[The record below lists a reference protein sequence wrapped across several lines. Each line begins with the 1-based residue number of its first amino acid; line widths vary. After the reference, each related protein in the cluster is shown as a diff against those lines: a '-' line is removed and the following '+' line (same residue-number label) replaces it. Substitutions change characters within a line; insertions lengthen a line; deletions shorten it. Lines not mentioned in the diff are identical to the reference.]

1 MSPISPRRRR
11 TLIALPAVVIAATLA
26 LTACVPVQRSKAGG
40 TTAGTVTT
48 APIGDRQV
56 REGGDLVMAL
66 SAEPDRLDPTTS
78 SSLYTRYVMETMCQK
93 LYDIDDAGAI
103 VPMLATALPTV
114 SDGGKTVTFPV
125 KTGVRFA
132 DGTPF
137 DAAAV
142 VTTLDRNLTK
152 ADSSRKSE
160 MGPVS
165 DVTTVDDHTV
175 QLHYDTPFAPITA
188 ALADRAGMVMSP
200 TALQEEGD
208 GFGDAPVCVGPYKF
222 VKRVPQT
229 SIQVERDPE
238 YYDPESAHFDTIT
251 YRIITDA
258 SIRAANL
265 KSGDVQVA
273 DTISTQDVDDLRKR
287 KDLTVLRTGSLGYQG
302 ITVNIGNQD
311 GVGTEPK
318 QIDTPLAKRA
328 DVRRALSMSINRAEL
343 VQSVFHGW
351 ADVACSPVPD
361 TSIFASD
368 ASKACPAY
376 DPDAAKEILRKAG
389 VQQPFPIEMEVTNTP
404 DTVRFAQAL
413 QAQARAGG
421 FAITITP
428 VEYTTLLDDQTRGDF
443 QALQLGWSGRVDP
456 HGNIGGFLATG
467 GGNNYAGY
475 SNPEVDDLIDRAAQA
490 TDERERADLYGQMTE
505 LVQRDDPIIYL
516 YRTRSITGLRN
527 DVAGVSTYADGVVRL
542 SQAAFVEGTDK

>member
-1 MSPISPRRRR
+1 MSPISTRRRAR
-11 TLIALPAVVIAATLA
+11 LALPAVLLAATLA

-48 APIGDRQV
+48 VPVGDHRI

-78 SSLYTRYVMETMCQK
+78 SSLYTRYGMETMCQK
-93 LYDIDDAGAI
+93 LYDIDDEGTL

-114 SDGGKTVTFPV
+114 TDGGKTVTFPV
-125 KTGVRFA
+125 HTGYRFA

-142 VTTLDRNLTK
+142 VTTLERNLTK
-152 ADSSRKSE
+152 EDSSRKSE
-160 MGPVS
+160 MGPVER
-165 DVTTVDDHTV
+165 VTAIDDHTV
-175 QLHYDTPFAPITA
+175 QLRYATPFAPITA

-200 TALQEEGD
+200 TALQREGD
-208 GFGDAPVCVGPYKF
+208 AFGDAPVCVGPYKF
-222 VKRVPQT
+222 VERVPQT
-229 SIQVERDPE
+229 SITVERDPE
-238 YYDPESAHFDTIT
+238 YHDPASAHFDRIT

-258 SIRAANL
+258 SIRAQNL

-273 DTISTQDVDDLRKR
+273 DTVSTQDVDELRKR
-287 KDLTVLRTGSLGYQG
+287 HDLTVLRTGSLGYQG
-302 ITVNIGNQD
+302 ITINLANQH
-311 GVGTEPK
+311 GVGTDP
-318 QIDTPLAKRA
+318 DPLHTPLATSRA
-328 DVRRALSMSINRAEL
+328 VRQALSMSINRAEL
-343 VQSVFHGW
+343 VQSVFRGW
-351 ADVACSPVPD
+351 ADVACSPIPD
-361 TSIFASD
+361 TSVFATD
-368 ASKACPAY
+368 ASKACPEY
-376 DPDAAKEILRKAG
+376 DPARAKQLLERAG

-456 HGNIGGFLATG
+456 HGNIGGFLGTG
-467 GGNNYAGY
+467 GGNNYPGY
-475 SNPEVDDLIDRAAQA
+475 SDPEVDDLIARASQA
-490 TDERERADLYGQMTE
+490 TDEHERAELYGE
-505 LVQRDDPIIYL
+505 LVTIVQRDDPIIYL
-516 YRTRSITGLRN
+516 YRTRSITGVSK

-542 SQAAFVEGTDK
+542 SEAAFVEGGSK